1 MIMFDFENMN
11 YIEND
16 LEDSFYLDEEFSSND
31 LDELSVFLKRL
42 KNFRKKFLVS
52 IFIFMLRNFVSYRL
66 SKIVSCNIM
75 LVMFN
80 V

>member
-42 KNFRKKFLVS
+42 KNLRKRFLVS

>member
-16 LEDSFYLDEEFSSND
+16 LEDSFYLDEEFSSKD

-42 KNFRKKFLVS
+42 KNLRKKFLVS

-75 LVMFN
+75 LVMLN

>member
-52 IFIFMLRNFVSYRL
+52 IFIFMLRNFVCYRL

-75 LVMFN
+75 LVMLN

>member
-42 KNFRKKFLVS
+42 KNLRKRFLVS
-52 IFIFMLRNFVSYRL
+52 IFIFMLRNFVCYRL

>member
-75 LVMFN
+75 LVMLN

>member
-16 LEDSFYLDEEFSSND
+16 FEDSFYLDEEFSSND

-42 KNFRKKFLVS
+42 KNLRKRFLVS

-75 LVMFN
+75 LVMLN